1 MSIIKRNI
9 YQQTKS
15 MIMKS
20 LLFLLV
26 FVFSVSVNAQIRKGQ
41 QPYQTK
47 SLTNESIKDVE
58 VETSGGSIDVTGSTG
73 DARIEVYVNRNNN
86 RNGDSELSKEEIQQ
100 RLNDDYNLDVS
111 VSNGKLTAKAKP
123 KRNNMDWKRAL
134 SVSFRIFV
142 PQNVSTDLSTS
153 GGGIQLANLSGEQ
166 RFSTS
171 GGGLDLDN
179 ITGKTRGSTSGGSIT
194 LKNSKNNDLRLST
207 SGGNIEATDCSGNL
221 NLSTSGGSLRLTRL
235 DGDIDAS
242 TSGGSV
248 RGSTIAGD
256 LKAHTSGG
264 DVDLRDLSCSLEAS
278 TSGGHIDVAIKKP
291 GKFIKV
297 SNSGGNINLQL
308 PKNIAADLD
317 IQADRVNAG
326 TLDNFSGTID
336 EDTVRGKLNGGGVN
350 VSADAG
356 SGRVSLT
363 FQ

>member
-1 MSIIKRNI
+1 
-9 YQQTKS
+9 
-15 MIMKS
+15 MKAFL
-20 LLFLLV
+20 LLFSLSC
-26 FVFSVSVNAQIRKGQ
+26 FSVSVHAQIRKGQ

-47 SLTNESIKDVE
+47 SLANESVREVE
-58 VETSGGSIDVTGSTG
+58 VETSGGSIDVTGGTG

-100 RLNDDYNLDVS
+100 RLDNDYNLDVS

-142 PQNVSTDLSTS
+142 PQTVSTDLNTS
-153 GGGIQLANLSGEQ
+153 GGSIQLANLSGEQ

-171 GGGLDLDN
+171 GGDLRLDN

-194 LKNSKNNDLRLST
+194 LNNSKNNDLRLST
-207 SGGNIEATDCSGNL
+207 SGGDIEATDCSGNL
-221 NLSTSGGSLRLTRL
+221 HLSTSGGSLRLTRL

-248 RGSTIAGD
+248 RGSAIAGD

-278 TSGGHIDVAIKKP
+278 TSGGHIDVAIRKP
-291 GKFIKV
+291 GKFIKL

-326 TLDNFSGTID
+326 TLANFSGTID
-336 EDTVRGKLNGGGVN
+336 EDTVHGKLNGGGVN

-356 SGRVSLT
+356 SGRVSLS